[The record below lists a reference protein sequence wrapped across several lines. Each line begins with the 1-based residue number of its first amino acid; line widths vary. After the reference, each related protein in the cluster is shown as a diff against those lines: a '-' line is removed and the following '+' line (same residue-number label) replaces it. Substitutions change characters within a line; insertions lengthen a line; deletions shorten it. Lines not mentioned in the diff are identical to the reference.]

1 LHKFNLELIQAPA
14 DSRPMNALSHEILI
28 NLQRRSPLFILAKKA
43 EPKKIVAE
51 LKRYDGK
58 ILQTSIAH
66 EDGTRLQAAL
76 DSALKEKHP

>member
-1 LHKFNLELIQAPA
+1 
-14 DSRPMNALSHEILI
+14 
-28 NLQRRSPLFILAKKA
+28 
-43 EPKKIVAE
+43 VAE